1 MTPGG
6 LATRHSPSFGL
17 IKAHFGLG
25 LVGMLVFAGALVW
38 RAAAVA
44 GHFFQPTLL
53 GLVHLAVLG
62 WFLPITLGAMH
73 QLIPVV
79 FEVPVRSERLAW
91 AAWALYL
98 VGAAGLIVHLWQ
110 LRTGPGLVG
119 SAGLLYVAL
128 LAYVGN
134 LVATLRRAKQLT
146 LVGAF
151 VVAALAWLLVASSIG
166 LALAINLGWSFI
178 ARDHLE
184 VLRAHAHAA
193 ALGFFGLLI
202 MGVTFR
208 LLEMFMMAFVDKTG
222 PGKLALVLVNAA
234 LVVVVSAALWG
245 GAAWLDPLAAVLAAG
260 GVGAFFVQVARIHGA
275 RLRKKTDVA
284 WWHSLASFGYLGL
297 ATLLGGALAW
307 APHDAS
313 TDAPLVGPLGAQ
325 LRLAYGFVALVGF
338 VGSVITGQLY
348 KIWPFL
354 VWFHRF
360 SAYVGLKAVPT
371 ASELLPEGRQR
382 VQWASMHLG
391 LLAFLAGVL
400 ASAAPLR
407 LGGAVLFALSAALF
421 AANMITIARSRP

>member
-17 IKAHFGLG
+17 IKAHLGLG
-25 LVGMLVFAGALVW
+25 LLGMLAFAGALVW
-38 RAAAVA
+38 RAAAVE
-44 GHFFQPTLL
+44 GHYFQPTLL
-53 GLVHLAVLG
+53 GLVHLAALG
-62 WFLPITLGAMH
+62 WFLPVTLGAMH
-73 QLIPVV
+73 QLLPVV

-91 AAWALYL
+91 AAFALYL
-98 VGAAGLIVHLWQ
+98 VGAAGLIVHLWL

-119 SAGLLYVAL
+119 SAGLLYAAL

-134 LVATLRRAKQLT
+134 LVATLARAQQLT

-151 VVAALAWLLVASSIG
+151 VVAALAWLVVASTIG

-178 ARDHLE
+178 SGDHLE

-208 LLEMFMMAFVDKTG
+208 LLEMFMLAFVDKTG
-222 PGKLALVLVNAA
+222 AGKVALVLVNAA
-234 LVVVVSAALWG
+234 LVLIVGASLWG
-245 GAAWLDPLAAVLAAG
+245 GMAWLGPLGASLAVG
-260 GVGAFFVQVARIHGA
+260 GVSAFLVQVARLHRA

-284 WWHSLASFGYLGL
+284 WWHSLASYSYLGI
-297 ATLLGGALAW
+297 AALLGGALA
-307 APHDAS
+307 A
-313 TDAPLVGPLGAQ
+313 APLEGALGAQ
-325 LRLAYGFVALVGF
+325 LRLGYGAMALLGF
-338 VGSVITGQLY
+338 IGSVITGQLY

-360 SAYVGLKAVPT
+360 SAYVGLKKVPT

-391 LLAFLAGVL
+391 LVALLAGVL
-400 ASAAPLR
+400 VASAPLR
-407 LGGAVLFALSAALF
+407 LVGAALFALSAVLF